1 MRISDWSSECALPI
15 SLSCPDPL
23 STGAGLFALGLRRCR
38 ADVRVQRASGILFA
52 NCLGSLPDTHLE
64 HHGIGCGLSGF
75 RSRQAL
81 HCSTGCGI
89 RQKRTFR
96 EVIRLRSRKLPVR
109 AMVRTCRICRRSE
122 EHTSELQSLMRISY
136 AVFCLKK
143 KRYIIMLLI
152 LFTTS

>member
-1 MRISDWSSECALPI
+1 MRISDWSSDVCSSDLLA
-15 SLSCPDPL
+15 LSCPDPL

-109 AMVRTCRICRRSE
+109 ERSE

-136 AVFCLKK
+136 TVFCLKK
-143 KRYIIMLLI
+143 
-152 LFTTS
+152 